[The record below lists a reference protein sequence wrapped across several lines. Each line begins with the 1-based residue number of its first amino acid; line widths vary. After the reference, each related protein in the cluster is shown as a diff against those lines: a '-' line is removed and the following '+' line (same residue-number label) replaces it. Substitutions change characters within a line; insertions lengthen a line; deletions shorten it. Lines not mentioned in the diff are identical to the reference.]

1 MRQEAVLSAV
11 NSLLGRRVEHARDL
25 LRELVMRDLRLRY
38 KRSTLGIGWSLV
50 NPLAQV
56 LLFTFLFTKVL
67 PLDIPNYTTFIFSGV
82 LAWSWFSSALTSAS
96 GAIVGNRDLVRRP
109 HFPVAVLPVVT
120 VATNGIHYVLA
131 LPALL
136 IVALIEGG
144 GIGPTVLALPL
155 IIAVQFCFT
164 LGLAYLV
171 AAAHVSFRDTQ
182 HIVGVIVMLG
192 FYITPIFY
200 QADNVPDEYRLLY
213 DLNPMA
219 TILAEYR
226 AVLID
231 GRWPSYE
238 TLTVVLL
245 ISAALLALGY
255 AIFDRASIRFAE
267 EL

>member
-1 MRQEAVLSAV
+1 MGAAAILS
-11 NSLLGRRVEHARDL
+11 SRRFEHARDL
-25 LRELVMRDLRLRY
+25 LRELVMRDLKLRY

-50 NPLAQV
+50 NPLSQV

-67 PLDIPNYTTFIFSGV
+67 PLDIPNYTTFIFAGV
-82 LAWSWFSSALTSAS
+82 LAWSWFSGALSSATN
-96 GAIVGNRDLVRRP
+96 AIVGNRELVRRP

-120 VATNGIHYVLA
+120 VVTNGIHYLLA

-136 IVALIEGG
+136 VVAIVERGSVGA
-144 GIGPTVLALPL
+144 TVLAYPL

-171 AAAHVSFRDTQ
+171 AASHVRFRDTQ
-182 HIVGVIVMLG
+182 HIVSVILMLA

-200 QADNVPDEYRLLY
+200 RADHVPEEYRLIY

-219 TILAEYR
+219 
-226 AVLID
+226 AVLAAYRDVLIE
-231 GRWPSYE
+231 GKWPDFNAMAI
-238 TLTVVLL
+238 VLA
-245 ISAALLALGY
+245 ISTALLALGY
-255 AIFDRASIRFAE
+255 AIFDRASVRFAE